1 MKHSLEEFGW
11 NPWFDERFAAFAE
24 LGLRPARVAV
34 EHRTR
39 YELYTERGPVSAVLA
54 GRVRYSAADR
64 AELPAVGDWVA
75 AGLRP
80 EGEATIHGVLERRS
94 RFLRGAAGKHSGS
107 QVVAANIDL
116 VFLVSSLNSEFN
128 PRRLERYLALAWE
141 SAATPVVVLN
151 KADATADTAAFIAAA
166 RAIAIGVPLIV
177 ASALAGRGIEEIRRL
192 LQGHKTGALLGS
204 SGVGKS
210 TLVNALL
217 GEERMATGAIR
228 AYDETGRHTT
238 THRELV
244 VLPGGGLLLDTP
256 GMREIQLHDDGERGL
271 AAAFDDIEALAASC
285 AFGDCRHGPE
295 PGCAVTAAV
304 AAGRLPAKRVAAWHK
319 LVGEL
324 AHEVRKSSKR
334 AESETRAQVKVLTK
348 ALRVQVK
355 KKRG

>member
-1 MKHSLEEFGW
+1 MRHALEEFGW
-11 NPWFDERFAAFAE
+11 SPWFAERFAPFAE

-34 EHRTR
+34 EHRAR

-75 AGLRP
+75 AGIRP

-94 RFLRGAAGKHSGS
+94 RFLRGAAGKHDGS
-107 QVVAANIDL
+107 QVVAANIDI

-151 KADATADTAAFIAAA
+151 KADASSTTAAFAAQA
-166 RAIAIGVPLIV
+166 RAVAIGVPVIV
-177 ASALAGRGIEEIRRL
+177 ASALAGRGLEEIRGL
-192 LQGHKTGALLGS
+192 LEGHKTGALLGS

-256 GMREIQLHDDGERGL
+256 GMRELQLHDDGEPGL
-271 AAAFDDIEALAASC
+271 AAAFDDIEALAAVC
-285 AFGDCRHGPE
+285 TFGDCRHGPE

-304 AAGRLPAKRVAAWHK
+304 ADGRLDAARFAAWQK
-319 LVGEL
+319 LRGEL
-324 AHEVRKSSKR
+324 GHQVLKTNRRLK
-334 AESETRAQVKVLTK
+334 AEGRAQVKAVQK
-348 ALRVQVK
+348 ALRTHVK
-355 KKRG
+355 K